1 VTTAFSARFSRA
13 RFGAPTEMEPKNG
26 PQAPAEGAETTD
38 AILRFMES
46 IGHRSEAEFYL
57 ALFRAESKESF
68 ANLVIGASVL
78 RDAAEAVVLDLRFLR
93 GLGLVPVVSLGL
105 SSAGPVSAE
114 QSERLQRRLE
124 RADVPS
130 TAFLADSPRLAEQ
143 VTETAR
149 GGIIPIV
156 AFTSGD
162 ANDAGAKFDALG
174 DLSERLRTRKL
185 IFVARGG
192 GLRLRQSDSDL
203 PIINLATEYE
213 NLVQKRLLPRKRLL
227 LLEQARRLLV
237 EKTTHRMFVAVTSPL
252 LLLRELFTIRGA
264 GTLIKRGSPVL
275 VKNGFAEVDQPRLAA
290 LLQSSFA
297 RDLLPGFFD
306 RDIARIYVEENYR
319 GAALV
324 RETPLG
330 AYLCKLAV
338 EREAQGEGL
347 GRDLWQLVVSD
358 YKSLFWRARPD
369 NEILPFYLQECDGMA
384 RAGDW
389 HVFWKGLETS
399 RIPEAIAT
407 ALAQPIDFAAP

>member
-1 VTTAFSARFSRA
+1 
-13 RFGAPTEMEPKNG
+13 MESKNG
-26 PQAPAEGAETTD
+26 PQAPPEGAETPD

-105 SSAGPVSAE
+105 SSAGPVSVE
-114 QSERLQRRLE
+114 QTERLQRRLE
-124 RADVPS
+124 RAEVPS
-130 TAFLADSPRLAEQ
+130 TAFVADAPRLAEQ
-143 VTETAR
+143 IAETAR
-149 GGIIPIV
+149 AGTIPLV
-156 AFTSGD
+156 SFTSGD
-162 ANDAGAKFDALG
+162 ANDAGPKFDVLG
-174 DLSERLRTRKL
+174 DLSAQLRTRKL

-192 GLRLRQSDSDL
+192 GLRLRQADADL
-203 PIINLATEYE
+203 PIINLATDYE
-213 NLVQKRLLPRKRLL
+213 TLVAKRLLPRKRLL

-252 LLLRELFTIRGA
+252 LLLPELFTIRGS
-264 GTLIKRGSPVL
+264 GTLIKRGSPIL
-275 VKNGFAEVDQPRLAA
+275 TKNGFAEIDQARIAA
-290 LLQSSFA
+290 LLQSSFGRELSA
-297 RDLLPGFFD
+297 SFFE

-358 YKSLFWRARPD
+358 YKSFFWRARPG
-369 NEILPFYLQECDGMA
+369 NPILPFYLQECDGMA
-384 RAGDW
+384 RAGEW
-389 HVFWKGLETS
+389 HVFWKGLEPS
-399 RIPEAIAT
+399 RIADAIAT
-407 ALAQPIDFAAP
+407 ALVQPVDFSAPAAQ

>member
-1 VTTAFSARFSRA
+1 
-13 RFGAPTEMEPKNG
+13 MESKNG
-26 PQAPAEGAETTD
+26 PLAPPPEGAETTD

-57 ALFRAESKESF
+57 ALFRAEKKESF

-105 SSAGPVSAE
+105 SSAGTASAE
-114 QSERLQRRLE
+114 QAERLQRRLE

-130 TAFLADSPRLAEQ
+130 TAFAADAPSLADR
-143 VTETAR
+143 VTEAAR
-149 GGIIPIV
+149 SGVIPIV
-156 AFTSGD
+156 AFTSGE
-162 ANDAGAKFDALG
+162 ANDAALRFDALG
-174 DLSERLRTRKL
+174 DLSVGLLTRKL
-185 IFVARGG
+185 IFVSRRG
-192 GLRLRQSDSDL
+192 GLRLRQSETEI

-213 NLVQKRLLPRKRLL
+213 TLVSKKLLSQKRLF
-227 LLEQARRLLV
+227 LLEQAKRLLV
-237 EKTTHRMFVAVTSPL
+237 ERASHRMFVAVTSPL

-264 GTLIKRGSPVL
+264 GTLIKRGSPIL
-275 VKNGFAEVDQPRLAA
+275 VKNGLAEVDAPRLAK
-290 LLQSSFA
+290 LLQSSFG
-297 RDLLPGFFD
+297 RDLTPGFLD
-306 RDIARIYVEENYR
+306 RDIARAYIEENYR

-358 YKSLFWRARPD
+358 YRTLFWRARPD
-369 NEILPFYLQECDGMA
+369 NTILPFYMQECDGMV

-389 HVFWKGLETS
+389 HIFWKGLDRES
-399 RIPEAIAT
+399 IAAAIAT
-407 ALAQPIDFAAP
+407 ALEQPVDFVVA

>member
-1 VTTAFSARFSRA
+1 MESKNGSL
-13 RFGAPTEMEPKNG
+13 APTD
-26 PQAPAEGAETTD
+26 GAETTD

-105 SSAGPVSAE
+105 TSAGAASAD
-114 QSERLQRRLE
+114 QAERLQRRLE

-130 TAFLADSPRLAEQ
+130 TAFAADAPRLAEQ
-143 VTETAR
+143 ITETAR
-149 GGIIPIV
+149 GGVIPIV
-156 AFTSGD
+156 AFTTGEP
-162 ANDAGAKFDALG
+162 NDVTARFDALG
-174 DLSERLRTRKL
+174 DLSAGLKTKKL
-185 IFVARGG
+185 IFVHRRG
-192 GLRLRQSDSDL
+192 GLRLRHSETEL
-203 PIINLATEYE
+203 PIINLATEYDT
-213 NLVQKRLLPRKRLL
+213 LVGKRLLSQKRLL
-227 LLEQARRLLV
+227 LLEQAKRLLV
-237 EKTTHRMFVAVTSPL
+237 ERTTHRMFVAVTSPL

-264 GTLIKRGSPVL
+264 GTLIKRGSPIL
-275 VKNGFAEVDQPRLAA
+275 AKQGFADVDRVRLGA
-290 LLQSSFA
+290 LLQSSFG
-297 RDLLPGFFD
+297 RELSPGFFD

-324 RETPLG
+324 RDTSLG

-369 NEILPFYLQECDGMA
+369 NVILPFYLQECDGMA
-384 RAGDW
+384 RADEW
-389 HVFWKGLETS
+389 HVFWKGLDPT

-407 ALAQPIDFAAP
+407 ALAQPVDFATP

>member
-1 VTTAFSARFSRA
+1 MESKNGSL
-13 RFGAPTEMEPKNG
+13 APTD
-26 PQAPAEGAETTD
+26 GAETTD

-105 SSAGPVSAE
+105 SSAGPASAE
-114 QSERLQRRLE
+114 QAERLQRRLE

-130 TAFLADSPRLAEQ
+130 TAFAAAAPRLAEEI
-143 VTETAR
+143 TEAAR
-149 GGIIPIV
+149 GGVIPIV
-156 AFTSGD
+156 AFTTGE
-162 ANDAGAKFDALG
+162 ANDSAARFDALG
-174 DLSERLRTRKL
+174 DLSVSLKTRKL
-185 IFVARGG
+185 IFVSRRG
-192 GLRLRQSDSDL
+192 GLRVRHSDTELST
-203 PIINLATEYE
+203 INLSTDYE
-213 NLVQKRLLPRKRLL
+213 TLVAKRMLSQKRLF
-227 LLEQARRLLV
+227 LLEQAKRLLV
-237 EKTTHRMFVAVTSPL
+237 ERATHRMFVAVTSPL

-264 GTLIKRGSPVL
+264 GTLIKRGSPIV
-275 VKNGFAEVDQPRLAA
+275 VKRGFADVDQARLAS
-290 LLQSSFA
+290 LLQSSFG
-297 RDLLPGFFD
+297 RDLTPGFFD
-306 RDIARIYVEENYR
+306 RDTARVYVEENYR

-369 NEILPFYLQECDGMA
+369 NTILPFYLQECDGMA
-384 RAGDW
+384 RAQEW
-389 HVFWKGLETS
+389 HVFWKGLDTE
-399 RIPEAIAT
+399 RIPQAIA
-407 ALAQPIDFAAP
+407 AAVAQPIDFVSR